1 MIVACPGCELRYDV
15 TGRPPGTLARC
26 RCGTVFPLPAPAAA
40 AGTLACPQCGAV
52 CAPEH
57 SRCEYCR
64 AELATVRCPRC
75 FGMIFAGTRHCG
87 HCGARADAPA
97 QAIGDG
103 GDARRRCPRCGGEGR
118 ALVANLVG
126 DTLLDQCNDC
136 GGLWVDQ
143 AAFEKIL
150 EARKRQQTVEAVLG
164 QVAPRAQVASAAVVY
179 LRCPDCST
187 VMTRRNFGK
196 RSGVLIDVC
205 TAHGVWFD
213 HGELPR
219 IIEFVRGGGLE
230 EARRREVEQLK
241 EEARLAR
248 QDRVMEATRA
258 SLTGAY
264 FDDSRLFP
272 RRGSG
277 IFGVVDFLA
286 KLLGS

>member
-103 GDARRRCPRCGGEGR
+103 GARG
-118 ALVANLVG
+118 ANRGG
-126 DTLLDQCNDC
+126 DTLLDQGND
-136 GGLWVDQ
+136 GGGRGVDQ

-150 EARKRQQTVEAVLG
+150 EARQRQQTVEAVLG
-164 QVAPRAQVASAAVVY
+164 
-179 LRCPDCST
+179 
-187 VMTRRNFGK
+187 
-196 RSGVLIDVC
+196 
-205 TAHGVWFD
+205 
-213 HGELPR
+213 
-219 IIEFVRGGGLE
+219 
-230 EARRREVEQLK
+230 
-241 EEARLAR
+241 
-248 QDRVMEATRA
+248 
-258 SLTGAY
+258 
-264 FDDSRLFP
+264 
-272 RRGSG
+272 
-277 IFGVVDFLA
+277 
-286 KLLGS
+286 